1 MFALLGLYKAGAEP
15 ANRHKHERWTR
26 YKRLEDWY
34 NRINCL
40 TGIRTSIEGLS
51 LWIDKRC
58 NEEGIPITQV
68 NSAEANSYSASRA
81 SCGYASCPTLAL
93 PVPVK
98 SSGPSS
104 IRGMSR
110 YYTRLTDGI
119 SGSPGCCHKSSSG
132 SNCATI
138 AAREPTP
145 SLAKIRLKC
154 VPTVQ
159 ELMSSTAA
167 IVLLG

>member
-1 MFALLGLYKAGAEP
+1 MFAPLGLYKAGAEP

-26 YKRLEDWY
+26 CKRLEDWY
-34 NRINCL
+34 NRTDCL
-40 TGIRTSIEGLS
+40 TGIRTPIESLS
-51 LWIDKRC
+51 SWIDKRC
-58 NEEGIPITQV
+58 NKEGIPIAQV
-68 NSAEANSYSASRA
+68 SSAEANRYSACRA
-81 SCGYASCPTLAL
+81 SCGYASCPNLAL
-93 PVPVK
+93 PIPVK
-98 SSGPSS
+98 SSGHSS

-110 YYTRLTDGI
+110 YYTRLTNGV
-119 SGSPGCCHKSSSG
+119 SGSPGCCHMSFSC